1 MRLTLSCLLLSA
13 LVIGCT
19 GDSNTVT
26 PPATQAELPPADKA
40 AGSEATPPP
49 LAAPN

>member
-1 MRLTLSCLLLSA
+1 MRLTLSCLLLSS
-13 LVIGCT
+13 LIIGCG

-40 AGSEATPPP
+40 AGSEASPPP
-49 LAAPN
+49 LAAPQ